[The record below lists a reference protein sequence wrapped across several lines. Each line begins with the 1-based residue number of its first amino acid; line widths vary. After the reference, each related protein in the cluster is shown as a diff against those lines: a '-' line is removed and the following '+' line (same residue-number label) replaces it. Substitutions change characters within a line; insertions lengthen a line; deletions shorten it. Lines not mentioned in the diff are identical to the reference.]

1 MHPIWL
7 IVLERCFASAGRRA
21 KGLTRAFEVRTVI
34 GISTLGSRYR
44 FPLERMRIVPCYL
57 AIGRKDRDNG

>member
-21 KGLTRAFEVRTVI
+21 KGLTRAFEVRTAI

-44 FPLERMRIVPCYL
+44 FPAGTNAHRALLSSYR
-57 AIGRKDRDNG
+57 